1 MIQKPKIIE
10 ASYNLPTPNGQTYEW
25 NFLVRKT
32 GDHGKLINKI
42 AKKNLKSRLHVHNL
56 ANFY

>member
-32 GDHGKLINKI
+32 GDRGKLIKKI
-42 AKKNLKSRLHVHNL
+42 AKQNLNL
-56 ANFY
+56 CSKEL

>member
-10 ASYNLPTPNGQTYEW
+10 ASYNLPLPNGQTYEW

-32 GDHGKLINKI
+32 GDRGKLIKKI
-42 AKKNLKSRLHVHNL
+42 AKQNLNL
-56 ANFY
+56 CSKEL